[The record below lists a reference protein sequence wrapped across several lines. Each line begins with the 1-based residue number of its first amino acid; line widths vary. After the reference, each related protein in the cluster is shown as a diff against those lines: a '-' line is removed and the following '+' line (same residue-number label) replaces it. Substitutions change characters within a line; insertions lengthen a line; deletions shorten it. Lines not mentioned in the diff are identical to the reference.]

1 MILTASQSSKLDH
14 FDKIIGPLNAQV
26 CVNVHLSLDDSLLFC
41 LHCYACR
48 CTLHGIYADDVLTE
62 RTAACSDDVIGIS
75 VHVLIT

>member
-26 CVNVHLSLDDSLLFC
+26 CVNVHLSLDDSSLFC

-48 CTLHGIYADDVLTE
+48 RTLHGIYADDVLAF
-62 RTAACSDDVIGIS
+62 RLN
-75 VHVLIT
+75 VLLHAVMTSSESRYTY